1 VRTFLAISLQLART
15 FPRLVDLI
23 SGVYEGDRTRV
34 RRAACALAEAIL
46 DGARDRGVGP
56 LVRSLI
62 DQQRRS
68 EPLRHTR
75 PRRPGRSSQALVS
88 RARRAK
94 ARR

>member
-1 VRTFLAISLQLART
+1 
-15 FPRLVDLI
+15 
-23 SGVYEGDRTRV
+23 V
-34 RRAACALAEAIL
+34 RRAAGALAEAIL
-46 DGARDRGVGP
+46 DGARDRGAGP

-75 PRRPGRSSQALVS
+75 PRRPGRSSQALVA
-88 RARRAK
+88 RARSAK